1 MYVMVV
7 FALALLSPLPFVSPF
22 DSIVQDAT
30 AQSSTQN
37 IPQPF
42 SLVDDIVLSPAGT
55 LNTAISFDDP
65 IHVSTFEID
74 DSTYAG
80 IGNEQ
85 GLLIIDI
92 TDIESPE
99 YVSRVNGTGANL
111 NNIPFTTFVVIDG
124 FTYALSVIS
133 DFAVHDGDFEY
144 YGRVMITDVS
154 IPDYPIVLKTI
165 TNGTDGYT
173 KMRHP
178 TSIATATIDSSTYV
192 LVTSASSDASASL
205 ASLGGYSQTIS
216 RDDGVQIIDI
226 TNPSN
231 PTAVSSITDGVDG
244 FTELKGAASI
254 TTMTLNSSTYALVAS
269 SDDNGV
275 QIIDITNPSNPTAV
289 SSITDGN
296 NAYTELNGAIYIT
309 TTTINSSTYALVAGQ
324 RDHGIQIIDVT
335 DPYVPFA
342 VSSPSH
348 GTTYSKLVDASSI
361 AITTTDSSTYAFVTS
376 PYNHVFEASGVQII
390 DITNPYAPTPVSTI
404 VDNAGGYTEL
414 DGANFITTTTIDS
427 STYALVTARDD
438 DGVQIISLES
448 PMSFNTNNPNPAYAK
463 AGDTLAFGFTA
474 NDIIASHT
482 TQFLIPDQTPYV
494 SITDASYDAVLNV
507 SFDPVED
514 YAQFTINLTNNQS
527 ADLVV
532 TEDDFPTSIFVDTIG
547 PRIDLVGSSHDT
559 VLVGSSYFVDGAIV
573 TDGDPRYSQNYT
585 VTING
590 ILDTTQVGSTVTYTY
605 TASSDTAGNPG
616 ASVTRTVTVV
626 DYDLLYVPNL
636 AVISNNAVNSSYAK
650 AGDEITIT
658 ITTNSST
665 ITSVMGTL
673 HGSEEFVTTI
683 SDYNI
688 FLTKTIT
695 QNDVNG
701 DLEFEFLVRDS
712 NNGYALVTH
721 DNLSTIPIIID
732 TISPTITLNGVN
744 NTIVHLGDSYTDPG
758 AIASDSAYVNDII
771 VHGIGSVDTFQI
783 GTYTITYTA
792 PADMAGNPGS
802 TISRTVSVLDN
813 MQNTTNSTNMQN
825 TTNSTNMQ
833 NTTNSTNMQN
843 TTNSTNMQNT
853 TNSTNMQNTTNS
865 TNMHA
870 KYYKLDQH
878 AKYYKLDQH
887 AKYYKLDQH
896 AKYYKLDQHA
906 KCLHVS

>member
-1 MYVMVV
+1 MTTVTVRVTLEPRFPAVLHLMQCTYMYISRSYQWVV
-7 FALALLSPLPFVSPF
+7 SRIPFVVSPF

-55 LNTAISFDDP
+55 LNTAISFDGP

-99 YVSRVNGTGANL
+99 YVSRVNGTVGYL

-133 DFAVHDGDFEY
+133 DFAVHDSDFEY
-144 YGRVMITDVS
+144 YGRVMITNVS
-154 IPDYPIVLKTI
+154 IPDYPIELKTI

-173 KMRHP
+173 KVHHP
-178 TSIATATIDSSTYV
+178 TSIATATINSSTYA
-192 LVTSASSDASASL
+192 LVTSASSDTSASL
-205 ASLGGYSQTIS
+205 VSLGGYSQTIS

-324 RDHGIQIIDVT
+324 RDNGIQIIDVT

-342 VSSPSH
+342 VSSLSH
-348 GTTYSKLVDASSI
+348 GPTYSKLVDASSI

-390 DITNPYAPTPVSTI
+390 DITNPHAPTPVSTI
-404 VDNAGGYTEL
+404 VDNADGYTEL

-427 STYALVTARDD
+427 STYALVTARED
-438 DGVQIISLES
+438 DGVQIINLES

-474 NDIIASHT
+474 NDIIASHM

-514 YAQFTINLTNNQS
+514 YAQFTINLTNNHS
-527 ADLVV
+527 AVLVL

-547 PRIDLVGSSHDT
+547 PRIELVGSSHDT

-585 VTING
+585 VTTNG

-605 TASSDTAGNPG
+605 TASSDTAGNLG
-616 ASVTRTVTVV
+616 SSVTRTVTVV
-626 DYDLLYVPNL
+626 MQN
-636 AVISNNAVNSSYAK
+636 
-650 AGDEITIT
+650 
-658 ITTNSST
+658 TTNST
-665 ITSVMGTL
+665 
-673 HGSEEFVTTI
+673 
-683 SDYNI
+683 
-688 FLTKTIT
+688 
-695 QNDVNG
+695 
-701 DLEFEFLVRDS
+701 
-712 NNGYALVTH
+712 
-721 DNLSTIPIIID
+721 
-732 TISPTITLNGVN
+732 
-744 NTIVHLGDSYTDPG
+744 
-758 AIASDSAYVNDII
+758 
-771 VHGIGSVDTFQI
+771 
-783 GTYTITYTA
+783 
-792 PADMAGNPGS
+792 
-802 TISRTVSVLDN
+802 N

-865 TNMHA
+865 TNMHTTNSTNM
-870 KYYKLDQH
+870 QNTTNSTIH
-878 AKYYKLDQH
+878 AKYYKLDHHH
-887 AKYYKLDQH
+887 AVYCIITTISKQYIISSITVYDILAIPAVEKIMTVSSTNIIMTVLAIYSIITVSAFDYIVSKSSMYVIVGIS
-896 AKYYKLDQHA
+896 AIY
-906 KCLHVS
+906 HVVAISAIYHIIATITEYTVITA

>member
-1 MYVMVV
+1 MYACIV

-42 SLVDDIVLSPAGT
+42 SLVDDIILSPAGT

-99 YVSRVNGTGANL
+99 YVSRVNGTGGNL

-144 YGRVMITDVS
+144 YGRVMITNVS

-173 KMRHP
+173 KVHHP
-178 TSIATATIDSSTYV
+178 TSITTATINSSTYA
-192 LVTSASSDASASL
+192 LVTSASSDTSASL

-254 TTMTLNSSTYALVAS
+254 TTMTLNSSTYALVAAQI
-269 SDDNGV
+269 DDGV
-275 QIIDITNPSNPTAV
+275 QIIDITNPDNPTPA
-289 SSITDGN
+289 SHITDGSV
-296 NAYTELNGAIYIT
+296 YTELNGAIYIT

-324 RDHGIQIIDVT
+324 RDNGIQIIDVT

-342 VSSPSH
+342 VSSLSH
-348 GTTYSKLVDASSI
+348 GPTYSKLVDASSI

-438 DGVQIISLES
+438 DGVQIINLES

-474 NDIIASHT
+474 NDIIASHM

-514 YAQFTINLTNNQS
+514 YAQFTINLTNNHS
-527 ADLVV
+527 AVLVL

-547 PRIDLVGSSHDT
+547 PRIELVGISHDT

-585 VTING
+585 VTTNG

-605 TASSDTAGNPG
+605 TASSDTAGNLG
-616 ASVTRTVTVV
+616 SSVTRTVTVV
-626 DYDLLYVPNL
+626 
-636 AVISNNAVNSSYAK
+636 
-650 AGDEITIT
+650 
-658 ITTNSST
+658 
-665 ITSVMGTL
+665 
-673 HGSEEFVTTI
+673 
-683 SDYNI
+683 
-688 FLTKTIT
+688 
-695 QNDVNG
+695 
-701 DLEFEFLVRDS
+701 
-712 NNGYALVTH
+712 
-721 DNLSTIPIIID
+721 
-732 TISPTITLNGVN
+732 
-744 NTIVHLGDSYTDPG
+744 
-758 AIASDSAYVNDII
+758 
-771 VHGIGSVDTFQI
+771 
-783 GTYTITYTA
+783 
-792 PADMAGNPGS
+792 
-802 TISRTVSVLDN
+802 

-865 TNMHA
+865 TNMQNA
-870 KYYKLDQH
+870 CMYPESSYNIPTNSTNSILEYQSVTMAPSTK
-878 AKYYKLDQH
+878 
-887 AKYYKLDQH
+887 
-896 AKYYKLDQHA
+896 
-906 KCLHVS
+906 